1 MNTAK
6 KILISGASGLIGTHL
21 TELLVERGDSVAH
34 LIRSQSNTEIPSFL
48 WDIPKQ
54 YVDPKALQGIDTIIN
69 LSGAGIADKRWNDA
83 RKQEIIESRVNP
95 IRLLYDTLKKGDHHV
110 RNFISASGISYY
122 GTQHSKLFK
131 ETDPAAN
138 DFLAYTSQVWE
149 EEADKIASLGI
160 RVVKLRIGIVLSQK
174 GGALPKLI
182 QPIQFFVGAPLGSG
196 DQYMS
201 WIHIDDLCEIFMKVI
216 DDSSTSGVYNAV
228 SPQPVTNRE
237 LTHAL
242 GRALR
247 KPIIIPSVP
256 SFVLKVVLGEMAEM
270 VLTGNK
276 VSADKIEETGFR
288 FKFPTLNEALA
299 DLLKR

>member
-34 LIRSQSNTEIPSFL
+34 LIRSKSKTEIPSFL

-122 GTQHSKLFK
+122 GTQQSKLFK

-182 QPIQFFVGAPLGSG
+182 QPIQSFVGAPLGSG

-201 WIHIDDLCEIFMKVI
+201 WIHIDDLCKIFMKVI

-242 GRALR
+242 GRTLR

-256 SFVLKVVLGEMAEM
+256 AFVLKVVLGEMAEM

-276 VSADKIEETGFR
+276 VSADKIQETGFR